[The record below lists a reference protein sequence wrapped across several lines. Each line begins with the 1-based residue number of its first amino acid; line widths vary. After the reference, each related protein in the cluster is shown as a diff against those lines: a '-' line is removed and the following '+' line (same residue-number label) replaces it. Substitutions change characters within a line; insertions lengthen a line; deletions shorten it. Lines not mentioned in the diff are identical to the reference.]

1 MPFNTFHQ
9 QRRKAV
15 GIYKVKNITAYST
28 QSSFLGATTMTSNN
42 QPHDEQWLFW
52 VRIVIIIILLFFTVI
67 GNLMVLYC
75 LFNIK
80 ELQTITGVFLTN
92 LAATDLGVGLVNLPL
107 ALASGIEQSLVH
119 LRWFCNLQG
128 MAMVLFVIASLLTL
142 GVLSIIKYFNV
153 GYSVQKRFK
162 KRHARYSI
170 VGIWVVATIFAL
182 IPAFGFSKYD
192 YGTGGRHCAPYE
204 NSVEGYVYATI
215 LLTTGFVLPSIA
227 MLYCYCKLYA
237 MTYTHIRRVRVSD
250 ISTANNSQRCLTSVE
265 SHMVNTL
272 IIMVIAFIIC
282 WLPALI
288 FYVLNFT
295 HILFSSTFDTIVML
309 CVYANSAVNP
319 ILYAMRQQ
327 DFRRGFRHIIRRL
340 FNQH

>member
-1 MPFNTFHQ
+1 MDMH
-9 QRRKAV
+9 
-15 GIYKVKNITAYST
+15 KVKNITAYPY
-28 QSSFLGATTMTSNN
+28 QPSFLVSTTMSSNHL
-42 QPHDEQWLFW
+42 PHDEQWLFW
-52 VRIVIIIILLFFTVI
+52 VRIMVIIALLFFTVI

-75 LFNIK
+75 LSSIK

-128 MAMVLFVIASLLTL
+128 MAMVLLVIASLLTL
-142 GVLSIIKYFNV
+142 GALSITKYFNV
-153 GYSVQKRFK
+153 GYSVQQRFK

-170 VGIWVVATIFAL
+170 GGIWVVAMIFAM
-182 IPAFGFSKYD
+182 IPILGFSKYD

-204 NSVEGYVYATI
+204 NSVEGYVYASI
-215 LLTTGFVLPSIA
+215 LLTTGFVLPSVA

-237 MTYTHIRRVRVSD
+237 MTHSHIRRVRVSD
-250 ISTANNSQRCLTSVE
+250 ISTTNNSQRCLTSVE

-272 IIMVIAFIIC
+272 IIMVIAFLLC

-288 FYVLNFT
+288 FYVLNFGY
-295 HILFSSTFDTIVML
+295 ILYSSTFDTIVML

-319 ILYAMRQQ
+319 ILYAMRQK
-327 DFRRGFRHIIRRL
+327 DFRRGFRNIISRICH
-340 FNQH
+340 QH